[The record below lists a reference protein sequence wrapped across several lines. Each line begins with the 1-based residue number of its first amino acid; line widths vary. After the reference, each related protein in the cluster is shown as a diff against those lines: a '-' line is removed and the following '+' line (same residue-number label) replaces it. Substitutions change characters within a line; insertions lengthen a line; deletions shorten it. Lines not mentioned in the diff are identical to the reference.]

1 MQSPAVGDDQLQ
13 APGHARI
20 TQLESSL
27 AEKDLWVL
35 MDTKLNVSQ
44 QCVLATYL
52 WLQKAKYLLQMKRDD
67 PFTLLS
73 TGETASGVLSSPVQ
87 EYTGENSAKS
97 HQDDE
102 GPGASF
108 L

>member
-1 MQSPAVGDDQLQ
+1 MVYPRSTV
-13 APGHARI
+13 
-20 TQLESSL
+20 LENSS
-27 AEKDLWVL
+27 AEKFLGVL
-35 MDTKLNVSQ
+35 LNTKLNVSQ